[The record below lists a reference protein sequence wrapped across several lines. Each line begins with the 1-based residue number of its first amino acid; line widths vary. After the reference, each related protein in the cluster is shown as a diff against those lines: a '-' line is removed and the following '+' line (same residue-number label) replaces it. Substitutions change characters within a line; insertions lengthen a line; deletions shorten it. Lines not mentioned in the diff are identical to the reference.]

1 MTPGE
6 HWLATIWPLVRSHLP
21 RPPARVVEIGCG
33 RVGGFVPFL
42 RSSGYDA
49 VGVDPEAPDGD
60 DYRRIEFERLELSQ
74 RFDAAIASSSLH
86 HVDDPA
92 EVLDRLMSMLTSG
105 GALVVVEWAW
115 ERFDEDTARWCFR
128 RLGEADGGNWL
139 QRHREKWAAS
149 GQEWESH
156 LRGWAT
162 QERLHSGETL
172 IRVLDERFERR
183 LLARGP
189 YYFVHLADTGEAD
202 EQAAIDTGQIQAN
215 RIEWV
220 GALRED

>member
-115 ERFDEDTARWCFR
+115 ERFDEDTARWCFQ
-128 RLGEADGGNWL
+128 RLGEADDGNWL
-139 QRHREKWAAS
+139 HRHRQKWTAS
-149 GQEWESH
+149 GMGWESH
-156 LRGWAT
+156 LRDWAT

-172 IRVLDERFERR
+172 IQVLDERFDRR